1 MVSRQ
6 ANLMDRRTALK
17 RIGLGVTGSA
27 TLAGCTQSSG
37 QVSIQSLTGN
47 ESQMSNNSLEF
58 TYAGSTV
65 KSGTCWN
72 CVNPSIVWKLAER
85 LDTNSNSRIQTT
97 YVGESQLCDQGSC
110 HSKIRNNVIPVAG
123 TSVGNSTKAY
133 PENNVWIRPYTFPS
147 RASMTYTLFNEAIWD
162 EYWIPF
168 AKKYDIIPF
177 AASVPYFRQIFIG
190 VDAAVPKST
199 RVPSDIQ
206 GLEIRRT
213 FSRVPSISIDEWGAV
228 PVNLSWGDTLQGL
241 RTGVVSG
248 LETGSAALIANGM
261 AEVTS
266 QAIINNWGF
275 GHSVLWARVDFLK
288 GLSGK
293 NRQIVADTT
302 RTLTEEA
309 TQLADEVANKRA
321 GIASPPPVGSGFAK
335 NDVQVNTLSERELQ
349 QWREPVDPMKNPTL
363 YQKNQRE
370 VAALGTEG
378 IYDRIWETA
387 RQSPESSSAITID
400 SWWDNHL
407 DKI

>member
-1 MVSRQ
+1 
-6 ANLMDRRTALK
+6 MDRRTALK
-17 RIGLGVTGSA
+17 QIGLGVIGSA
-27 TLAGCTQSSG
+27 ALAGCTQSSG
-37 QVSIQSLTGN
+37 QVPAQSLIGDG
-47 ESQMSNNSLEF
+47 SQVSNNSLEF

-72 CVNPSIVWKLAER
+72 CVNPSIVWRLAER
-85 LDTNSNSRIQTT
+85 LNTNSNGRIQAT

-110 HSKIRNNVIPVAG
+110 HSKIRNDVIPVAG
-123 TSVGNSTKAY
+123 TSIGNSTKAY
-133 PENNVWIRPYTFPS
+133 PENNVWVRPYTFPS
-147 RASMTYTLFNEAIWD
+147 RASMTYTLFNEAIWN
-162 EYWIPF
+162 EYWVPF
-168 AKKYDIIPF
+168 AKKYNIIPF

-190 VDAAVPKST
+190 VDAPVPKNA
-199 RVPSDIQ
+199 RIPSDIQ

-248 LETGSAALIANGM
+248 LETGSAALIAYGM
-261 AEVTS
+261 AEATS

-288 GLSGK
+288 ELSEK
-293 NRQIVADTT
+293 NQRVVADTT

-309 TQLADEVANKRA
+309 THLADEVANKRA
-321 GIASPPPVGSGFAK
+321 GIASSPPEGSGFAK
-335 NDVQVNTLSERELQ
+335 NDVQVNTLSENERQ

-370 VAALGTEG
+370 VAALGAEG
-378 IYDRIWETA
+378 IYDRIWATA
-387 RQSPESSSAITID
+387 RQSPESSSDITID
-400 SWWDNHL
+400 SWWDDHL